1 MDVYVQTPV
10 HNLSS
15 YITVSD
21 TWLSIVDGVQL
32 LQAIEPLQPIVYL
45 YKIWGS
51 GIIVVLQCATYYDL
65 IDSIHIPVDIIE
77 IIKMLS
83 IRIRDY
89 DCRNKVNVV
98 TKVVLNLPLSNAITS
113 RGATIYNYNF
123 KGERTL
129 DDSAVSLAY
138 WKDMKLLISYFLE
151 NA

>member
-1 MDVYVQTPV
+1 
-10 HNLSS
+10 
-15 YITVSD
+15 
-21 TWLSIVDGVQL
+21 
-32 LQAIEPLQPIVYL
+32 
-45 YKIWGS
+45 
-51 GIIVVLQCATYYDL
+51 
-65 IDSIHIPVDIIE
+65 
-77 IIKMLS
+77 MLS

-98 TKVVLNLPLSNAITS
+98 TKVVLNLPRSNAITS
-113 RGATIYNYNF
+113 GGATIYNYNF